1 MVFSDISEKSMFF
14 GFEKPVIVS
23 TYAEAMVA
31 VSQISPLFVSSCGEN
46 TDRDRI

>member
-1 MVFSDISEKSMFF
+1 MFF

-23 TYAEAMVA
+23 TYAEALVA

-46 TDRDRI
+46 TDRGQPKWGMNKQ

>member
-1 MVFSDISEKSMFF
+1 MVFSDISEKSMFL